1 MEDLCW
7 LEQNSLSADFQ
18 YLRLLYLAYFDG
30 YTLETRNSVCRRTI
44 AHQCSFSEAPLVS
57 VRKTAWKYALREMEW
72 FLSGSNNIKDLHPS
86 VHHWWKPWAN
96 KWGVLPNQY
105 GKQFRRAWGV
115 VDSDGNT
122 LNVIEEDA
130 RCLDQIQYLIDGI
143 KNHPNS
149 RRNLLTTW
157 NAAEMA
163 DPSTEPTAC
172 HNTVTQAFV
181 TDNRLTLVTY
191 QRSADLLC
199 GLPANWIQEWA
210 LLLWL
215 AHRTGREVGRLVWI
229 GGDCHLYKQ
238 HWPLTEKLLDRK
250 YKLEQP
256 PDLIYE
262 PTSED
267 FKADDFRLSGEYKPL
282 FTDTAEMVV

>member
-1 MEDLCW
+1 MCWME
-7 LEQNSLSADFQ
+7 QFPFGADSQ
-18 YLRLLYLAYFDG
+18 YLGLLFEAWDG
-30 YTLETRNSVCRRTI
+30 HPIETRNSVCRRTI
-44 AHQCSFSEAPLVS
+44 AHKCSFVNTPLVS

-72 FLSGSNNIKDLHPS
+72 FLSGSNNINDLHPS

-96 KWGVLPNQY
+96 EKGVLANQY
-105 GKQFRRAWGV
+105 GRQFRSAWGV
-115 VDSDGNT
+115 VDG
-122 LNVIEEDA
+122 EDA
-130 RCLDQIQYLIDGI
+130 NFSGNVRRLDQIQYLLYGI

-215 AHRTGREVGRLVWI
+215 AHRTGKEVGRLIWI
-229 GGDCHLYKQ
+229 GGDCHLYQQ
-238 HWPLTEKLLDRK
+238 HWPLTERLLKRD

-256 PDLIYE
+256 PELVYE

-282 FTDTAEMVV
+282 FTDKAEMVV

>member
-1 MEDLCW
+1 MDDLCW
-7 LEQNSLSADFQ
+7 TEQYPMSADAQ
-18 YLRLLYLAYFDG
+18 YLNLLSLAYFDG

-44 AHQCSFSEAPLVS
+44 AQKCSFSEAPLVS

-86 VHHWWKPWAN
+86 VHHWWKPWA
-96 KWGVLPNQY
+96 KED
-105 GKQFRRAWGV
+105 GV
-115 VDSDGNT
+115 VANNYGRQLRDFNGLVDGT
-122 LNVIEEDA
+122 DYPEYRAVDV
-130 RCLDQIQYLIDGI
+130 DQIEYLIDGI

-149 RRNLLTTW
+149 RRNVITCW
-157 NAAEMA
+157 NTAEMVHS
-163 DPSTEPTAC
+163 STPVTNC

-238 HWPLTEKLLDRK
+238 HWPLTEKLLDRN